1 MIVTITSIK
10 LKSIWKFFALS
21 YYALS
26 ISKQVV
32 KQKGFLK
39 FKKTGIG
46 KLHYTLT
53 AWETEEDM
61 KAFAYQGG
69 AHQESM
75 KASAGLAS
83 ELRTYSYSAEKLPDW
98 KEAKSLLMEKGNVLR
113 YYK

>member
-1 MIVTITSIK
+1 MIITISSIK

-61 KAFAYQGG
+61 KALAYQSG

-83 ELRTYSYSAEKLPDW
+83 ELRTYTYSTDKLPDW
-98 KEAKSLLMEKGNVLR
+98 KEAKKLLMEKGRVMN
-113 YYK
+113 YTK

>member
-21 YYALS
+21 YFALS

-61 KAFAYQGG
+61 KAFAYQSGE
-69 AHQESM
+69 HQESM
-75 KASAGLAS
+75 KTSARLAS

-98 KEAKSLLMEKGNVLR
+98 KEAKKLLMEKGKVL
-113 YYK
+113 KFTK